1 MNLSV
6 EVTPISAAVGTVAYL
21 ASALFHAYGIRD
33 PARKLNEIK
42 GVLQDIE
49 GILVQLDNLQNKA
62 AVGILP
68 VIQRDPRYK
77 PPAELS
83 KVLKK
88 YVFIL
93 ECYLQISLM
102 FPLNSTQMQGAI
114 Q

>member
-1 MNLSV
+1 MNLSI

-21 ASALFHAYGIRD
+21 ASALVHAYGIRD

-42 GVLQDIE
+42 GILQDIE
-49 GILVQLDNLQNKA
+49 GILVKLDKLQNEA

-68 VIQRDPRYK
+68 VVQRDPSYK
-77 PPAELS
+77 PPAKLS
-83 KVLKK
+83 RVLKK

-93 ECYLQISLM
+93 ECYLQISLT
-102 FPLNSTQMQGAI
+102 FPLNSTQMHDAI